1 MSKYMQ
7 IDIRLLPIFG
17 SSGLKGAFPN
27 LFKLLEEFGYTLVVE
42 KEPSL
47 YEMVD
52 VLTRIKND
60 PHVPDSAK
68 RAIVDRLAQIAEVRD
83 EARDLLLS
91 RRLNELDKLLYR
103 LEDLFEDL
111 DGKL

>member
-17 SSGLKGAFPN
+17 SGGLKGAFPN
-27 LFKLLEEFGYTLVVE
+27 LFKLLDEFGYTLVLQ

-52 VLTRIKND
+52 VVVRIRND
-60 PHVPDSAK
+60 PHVPDSEK
-68 RAIVDRLAQIAEVRD
+68 RAIVDLLAELERLRD
-83 EARDLLLS
+83 EVRDLLLS
-91 RRLNELDKLLYR
+91 RRLDELDRLLYR
-103 LEDLFEDL
+103 LEDMFEAL
-111 DGKL
+111 DSKL